1 MSFKKT
7 LSITKRVSDYTDGT
21 VSARVQAENAV
32 LADFVTWLLSVA
44 PGLSLQEKV
53 EIGSTKW
60 SGDPFQV
67 PSGNASDVNHSS
79 ACTDLYFLGR
89 GRNKKVIGIC
99 IDEHVLRVG
108 LTDTPTRDLDF
119 PMASNGNS
127 YARLPAAVL
136 RASGFTPNGY
146 RLNCGAVAELATFGT
161 SGNEVTL
168 NLAYWRG
175 ASALVLIGALVPL
188 VITQT
193 PYTCLYT
200 APNNTVG
207 LHFSLDDDF
216 QISDATYSFSASNGN
231 YASNRDLDYGMSFAP
246 FFGRASNYGT
256 FEQPQNSSYFPTSL
270 LCHRLALRD
279 GALMASSSANPLLDL
294 PLQGTNSMASTG
306 ALPACTPYGFPRIS
320 NSELYIRKMYV
331 PMTRPAVAS
340 PVKIGYTP
348 GQIQQG
354 AVYSVKGKYYV
365 ALKTG
370 IISYFVE
377 VADQGD

>member
-7 LSITKRVSDYTDGT
+7 LTITKRESDYTAGT

-44 PGLSLQEKV
+44 PGISLQEKV
-53 EIGSTKW
+53 EIGSTRW
-60 SGDPFQV
+60 TGQPFLV
-67 PSGNASDVNHSS
+67 PSGSSGASDVNKSGS
-79 ACTDLYFLGR
+79 CTDLYFLGH

-108 LTDTPTRDLDF
+108 LTDTPSRDLDF
-119 PMASNGNS
+119 PASNNT

-136 RASGFTPNGY
+136 RASRNATN

-161 SGNEVTL
+161 SGDEVTL

-175 ASALVLIGALVPL
+175 ASALVMIGAAVPL

-216 QISDATYSFSASNGN
+216 LISDATYSFAASNSN
-231 YASNRDLDYGMSFAP
+231 YASNRDLDYGMSYAP
-246 FFGRASNYGT
+246 FFARANNYGAFT
-256 FEQPQNSSYFPTSL
+256 DPKALANFPTSI
-270 LCHRLALRD
+270 LCHRTAMLYGTVYGNNGD
-279 GALMASSSANPLLDL
+279 VYNL
-294 PLQGTNSMASTG
+294 PLQGTDSMASTG
-306 ALPACTPYGFPRIS
+306 ALPACAPYGFPRIG

>member
-7 LSITKRVSDYTDGT
+7 LTITKRESDYTAGT

-44 PGLSLQEKV
+44 PGLSIQEKV
-53 EIGSTKW
+53 EIGDTKW
-60 SGDPFQV
+60 TGQPFLV
-67 PSGNASDVNHSS
+67 PSGSSGASDINKSGS
-79 ACTDLYFLGR
+79 CTDLYFLGR

-99 IDEHVLRVG
+99 IDEHILRVG
-108 LTDTPTRDLDF
+108 LTDTPSRDLDF
-119 PMASNGNS
+119 PASNTG

-136 RASGFTPNGY
+136 RASENDSN

-161 SGNEVTL
+161 SGDEVTL
-168 NLAYWRG
+168 NLTYWRG
-175 ASALVLIGALVPL
+175 ASALVIIGATVPL

-216 QISDATYSFSASNGN
+216 LIGDATYSFSADNAN
-231 YASNRDLDYGMSFAP
+231 YASNRDLDYGMSYAP
-246 FFGRASNYGT
+246 FFARARTYGV
-256 FEQPQNSSYFPTSL
+256 FEQPQTSTYFPTSI

-279 GALMASSSANPLLDL
+279 GTLPTSNVTEGLLKL
-294 PLQGTNSMASTG
+294 PLQDTASMASTG
-306 ALPACTPYGFPRIS
+306 ALPACTPYGFPRIG

-331 PMTRPAVAS
+331 PMTHPAVAS

-377 VADQGD
+377 VADQG

>member
-7 LSITKRVSDYTDGT
+7 LTITKRESDYTAGT

-44 PGLSLQEKV
+44 PGISIQEKV

-60 SGDPFQV
+60 SGEPFQV
-67 PSGNASDVNHSS
+67 PSGDSSDVNHSS

-89 GRNKKVIGIC
+89 GRNKKAIGIC

-119 PMASNGNS
+119 SASNTY

-136 RASGFTPNGY
+136 RASGFAEN
-146 RLNCGAVAELATFGT
+146 RVNCGAVAELATFGT
-161 SGNEVTL
+161 SGDEVTL
-168 NLAYWRG
+168 NLSYWRG
-175 ASALVLIGALVPL
+175 ASALVIIGATVPL

-193 PYTCLYT
+193 PYSCLYT

-207 LHFSLDDDF
+207 LHFGLDDDF
-216 QISDATYSFSASNGN
+216 LISDATYSFSADNNN
-231 YASNRDLDYGMSFAP
+231 YASNRDLDYGMSYAP
-246 FFGRASNYGT
+246 FFARANNCGT
-256 FEQPQNSSYFPTSL
+256 FSNPEYQDRFPTSI
-270 LCHRLALRD
+270 LCHRTAMVY
-279 GALMASSSANPLLDL
+279 GAVYDQAFNVYNIPFQDPASLV
-294 PLQGTNSMASTG
+294 STG
-306 ALPACTPYGFPRIS
+306 GIPACTPYGFPRIS

>member
-7 LSITKRVSDYTDGT
+7 LTVTKRESDYTAGT

-44 PGLSLQEKV
+44 PGLSIQEKV
-53 EIGSTKW
+53 EVGSTKW
-60 SGDPFQV
+60 TGQPFLV
-67 PSGNASDVNHSS
+67 PSGSSGASDINKSGS
-79 ACTDLYFLGR
+79 CTDLYFLGR
-89 GRNKKVIGIC
+89 GRNKKVIGVC

-119 PMASNGNS
+119 PVSNNS
-127 YARLPAAVL
+127 FARLPAAVL
-136 RASGFTPNGY
+136 RASGNAKN
-146 RLNCGAVAELATFGT
+146 RLRSGAVAELATFGT
-161 SGNEVTL
+161 SGDEVTL

-175 ASALVLIGALVPL
+175 ASALVIIGATVPL
-188 VITQT
+188 VITRT

-216 QISDATYSFSASNGN
+216 QVSDATYAFLANNTN
-231 YASNRDLDYGMSFAP
+231 YASNRDLDYGMSLAP
-246 FFGRASNYGT
+246 FFARASNYGV
-256 FEQPQNSSYFPTSL
+256 FEQPQGISSFPTSI
-270 LCHRLALRD
+270 LCHRTAMLYGAALSTD
-279 GALMASSSANPLLDL
+279 ALYNL
-294 PLQGTNSMASTG
+294 PLQGTDSMVSTG

-354 AVYSVKGKYYV
+354 AVYSIKGKYYV

>member
-7 LSITKRVSDYTDGT
+7 LTITKRVSDYTAGT
-21 VSARVQAENAV
+21 VSTRVQAENAV

-60 SGDPFQV
+60 TGDPFQV
-67 PSGNASDVNHSS
+67 PSGRASDVKH
-79 ACTDLYFLGR
+79 AKLCTDLYFLGR

-108 LTDTPTRDLDF
+108 LTDAPSRDLDF
-119 PMASNGNS
+119 TTSDNS

-136 RASGFTPNGY
+136 RASGNAEN

-175 ASALVLIGALVPL
+175 ASAVVIIGATVPL

-216 QISDATYSFSASNGN
+216 LISEATYSFAANN
-231 YASNRDLDYGMSFAP
+231 ADYESNRDLDYGMSYAP
-246 FFGRASNYGT
+246 FFARASNYAV
-256 FEQPQNSSYFPTSL
+256 FEYPHQESTFPTII

-279 GALMASSSANPLLDL
+279 GAMESSDSLRYS
-294 PLQGTNSMASTG
+294 PLQGTDGMAYTG

-354 AVYSVKGKYYV
+354 AIYVVKGKYYV

-377 VADQGD
+377 VADQG

>member
-7 LSITKRVSDYTDGT
+7 LTITKRESDYTAGT

-32 LADFVTWLLSVA
+32 LADFITWLLSVA

-53 EIGSTKW
+53 EIGSAKW
-60 SGDPFQV
+60 TGQPFLV
-67 PSGNASDVNHSS
+67 PSGSSGASDISKS
-79 ACTDLYFLGR
+79 GSCTDLYFLGR

-119 PMASNGNS
+119 SASNNS

-136 RASGFTPNGY
+136 RASSNTAN

-161 SGNEVTL
+161 SGDEVTL
-168 NLAYWRG
+168 NLSYWRG
-175 ASALVLIGALVPL
+175 ASALVIIGATVPL

-200 APNNTVG
+200 APNNTIG

-216 QISDATYSFSASNGN
+216 LISDATYSFSANNNN
-231 YASNRDLDYGMSFAP
+231 YASNRDLDYGMSYAP
-246 FFGRASNYGT
+246 FFAHATNYGS
-256 FEQPQNSSYFPTSL
+256 FKQPHTLGSFPTSI
-270 LCHRLALRD
+270 LCHRTAMLH
-279 GALMASSSANPLLDL
+279 GAVLGNADSVYNL
-294 PLQGTNSMASTG
+294 PLQGTDSMASTG
-306 ALPACTPYGFPRIS
+306 ALPACTPYGFPRIG

-354 AVYSVKGKYYV
+354 AVYAVKGKYYV

>member
-7 LSITKRVSDYTDGT
+7 LTITKRVSDYTAGT
-21 VSARVQAENAV
+21 VSTRVQAENAV
-32 LADFVTWLLSVA
+32 LGDFVAWLLSVN
-44 PGLSLQEKV
+44 PGLSIQEKV

-60 SGDPFQV
+60 TGDPFQV
-67 PSGNASDVNHSS
+67 PSGRASDVKHTKL
-79 ACTDLYFLGR
+79 CTDLYFLGR

-108 LTDTPTRDLDF
+108 LTDTPSRDLGF
-119 PMASNGNS
+119 LASDNS

-136 RASGFTPNGY
+136 RASGNAEN

-175 ASALVLIGALVPL
+175 ASALVIIGATVPL

-216 QISDATYSFSASNGN
+216 LISDATYSFSADNTD
-231 YASNRDLDYGMSFAP
+231 YASNRDLDYGMSYAP
-246 FFGRASNYGT
+246 FFARASNFGV
-256 FEQPQNSSYFPTSL
+256 FEQPQDVACFPTSI

-279 GALMASSSANPLLDL
+279 GTAYDVESL
-294 PLQGTNSMASTG
+294 PLQGTDSMASTG
-306 ALPACTPYGFPRIS
+306 ALPVCTPYGFPRIS

-348 GQIQQG
+348 GQMQQG
-354 AVYSVKGKYYV
+354 FVYSVKGKYYV

>member
-7 LSITKRVSDYTDGT
+7 LTITKRESDYTAGT

-32 LADFVTWLLSVA
+32 LADFITWLLSAA

-60 SGDPFQV
+60 TGQPFLV
-67 PSGNASDVNHSS
+67 PSGSS
-79 ACTDLYFLGR
+79 GADDINKSGSCTDLYFLGR

-119 PMASNGNS
+119 SASDNS

-136 RASGFTPNGY
+136 RASRNYATN

-161 SGNEVTL
+161 SGDEVTL

-175 ASALVLIGALVPL
+175 ASTLVIIGATVPL

-216 QISDATYSFSASNGN
+216 LISDASYSFSAGNGN

-246 FFGRASNYGT
+246 FFARASNHAT
-256 FEQPQNSSYFPTSL
+256 FESPKEPSYFPTST
-270 LCHRLALRD
+270 LCHRTALLYGTVYGSND
-279 GALMASSSANPLLDL
+279 GDAYYL
-294 PLQGTNSMASTG
+294 PLQGTDSMASSG
-306 ALPACTPYGFPRIS
+306 AIPACTPYGFPRIG

>member
-7 LSITKRVSDYTDGT
+7 LTITKRESDYTAGT
-21 VSARVQAENAV
+21 VSARVRAENAV

-44 PGLSLQEKV
+44 PGLSIQEKV

-60 SGDPFQV
+60 TGQPFQV
-67 PSGNASDVNHSS
+67 PSGSSGASDINHSS

-108 LTDTPTRDLDF
+108 LTDTPSRDLDF
-119 PMASNGNS
+119 PASNNNL
-127 YARLPAAVL
+127 ARLPAAVL
-136 RASGFTPNGY
+136 RASSRAAN
-146 RLNCGAVAELATFGT
+146 RRNCGAVAELATIGT
-161 SGNEVTL
+161 STDEVTL

-175 ASALVLIGALVPL
+175 ASTLVIIGATVPL

-193 PYTCLYT
+193 PYTCLYCK
-200 APNNTVG
+200 ANSIVG

-216 QISDATYSFSASNGN
+216 QISDATYSFSASNAN
-231 YASNRDLDYGMSFAP
+231 YESNRDLDYGMSYAP
-246 FFGRASNYGT
+246 FFAHSNNYGT
-256 FEQPQNSSYFPTSL
+256 FEQPYNELYFPTSI
-270 LCHRLALRD
+270 LCHRLSITNGTGGDKATAINSVPLD
-279 GALMASSSANPLLDL
+279 TTASMASS
-294 PLQGTNSMASTG
+294 G
-306 ALPACTPYGFPRIS
+306 AIPACTPYGFPRIG

-331 PMTRPAVAS
+331 PMTSPAVAS

-377 VADQGD
+377 VADQG

>member
-7 LSITKRVSDYTDGT
+7 LTITKRVSDYTDGT
-21 VSARVQAENAV
+21 VSARVQAENKILEDLV
-32 LADFVTWLLSVA
+32 TFILAQNLGISI
-44 PGLSLQEKV
+44 QEKV

-60 SGDPFQV
+60 TGQPFLV
-67 PSGNASDVNHSS
+67 PSGSSGASDINKSGS
-79 ACTDLYFLGR
+79 CTDLYFLGR

-119 PMASNGNS
+119 PAPAGNNN

-136 RASGFTPNGY
+136 RASRNATN
-146 RLNCGAVAELATFGT
+146 RLNCGAVAELATFST

-175 ASALVLIGALVPL
+175 ASALVMIGATVPL

-216 QISDATYSFSASNGN
+216 LISDATYSLSASNGN
-231 YASNRDLDYGMSFAP
+231 YASNRDLDYGMSYAP
-246 FFGRASNYGT
+246 FFAHANNYGAFT
-256 FEQPQNSSYFPTSL
+256 EPKNPAVFPTSI
-270 LCHRLALRD
+270 LCHRTAMLY
-279 GALMASSSANPLLDL
+279 GTVYGNASDVNHL
-294 PLQGTNSMASTG
+294 PLQGTDSMASTG
-306 ALPACTPYGFPRIS
+306 ALPTCTPYGFPRIG

-354 AVYSVKGKYYV
+354 AVYSVNGKYYV

-377 VADQGD
+377 VEDQGD

>member
-7 LSITKRVSDYTDGT
+7 LTITKRVSDYTDGT
-21 VSARVQAENAV
+21 VSARVQAENKILEDLV
-32 LADFVTWLLSVA
+32 TFILAQNLGISI
-44 PGLSLQEKV
+44 QEKV

-60 SGDPFQV
+60 TGQPFLV
-67 PSGNASDVNHSS
+67 PSGSSGASDINKSGS
-79 ACTDLYFLGR
+79 CTDLYFLGR
-89 GRNKKVIGIC
+89 GRDKKVIGIC

-119 PMASNGNS
+119 SASNNS

-136 RASGFTPNGY
+136 RASSNSGN

-161 SGNEVTL
+161 SGDEVTL
-168 NLAYWRG
+168 NLSYWRG
-175 ASALVLIGALVPL
+175 ASALVLIGATSPL

-216 QISDATYSFSASNGN
+216 LISDATYSFSANNNN
-231 YASNRDLDYGMSFAP
+231 YASNRDLDYGMSYAP
-246 FFGRASNYGT
+246 FFARPSNKAT
-256 FEQPQNSSYFPTSL
+256 FSIPQYENNFPTSI
-270 LCHRLALRD
+270 LCHRTAMVY
-279 GALMASSSANPLLDL
+279 GAVYGSDFNVYNIPFQDPTSLVSV
-294 PLQGTNSMASTG
+294 GG
-306 ALPACTPYGFPRIS
+306 IPACTPYGFPRIS
-320 NSELYIRKMYV
+320 NSELYIRQMYV

>member
-7 LSITKRVSDYTDGT
+7 LTITKRVSDYTAGT

-32 LADFVTWLLSVA
+32 LADFITWLLSVA
-44 PGLSLQEKV
+44 PGLSIQEKV

-60 SGDPFQV
+60 TGQPFLV
-67 PSGNASDVNHSS
+67 PSGSSGAGASDINKSGS
-79 ACTDLYFLGR
+79 CTDLYFLGR
-89 GRNKKVIGIC
+89 GRNKKVVGIC

-119 PMASNGNS
+119 PASNNN

-136 RASGFTPNGY
+136 RASSNTAA
-146 RLNCGAVAELATFGT
+146 RLNCGAVAEIATFGT
-161 SGNEVTL
+161 SGDEVTL

-175 ASALVLIGALVPL
+175 ASTLVIIGATVPL

-207 LHFSLDDDF
+207 LHFSLDEDF
-216 QISDATYSFSASNGN
+216 QISDATYSFAASNTN
-231 YASNRDLDYGMSFAP
+231 YASNRDLDYGMSYSP
-246 FFGRASNYGT
+246 FFAHRNNTGT
-256 FEQPQNSSYFPTSL
+256 FADPKTPSAFPTSI
-270 LCHRLALRD
+270 LCHRIAMLY
-279 GALMASSSANPLLDL
+279 GTVYGNANDVNYL
-294 PLQGTNSMASTG
+294 PLQGTDSMASTG
-306 ALPACTPYGFPRIS
+306 AIPACTPYGFPRIG

>member
-7 LSITKRVSDYTDGT
+7 ITITKRESDYTAGT

-44 PGLSLQEKV
+44 PGLSIQEKV

-60 SGDPFQV
+60 TGEPFQV
-67 PSGNASDVNHSS
+67 PSGGANDVKHTSL
-79 ACTDLYFLGR
+79 CTDLYFLGR

-119 PMASNGNS
+119 PLSSIGTG
-127 YARLPAAVL
+127 YARLPAAIL
-136 RASGFTPNGY
+136 RASSITTA

-175 ASALVLIGALVPL
+175 ASALVIIGATVPL

-216 QISDATYSFSASNGN
+216 LISDATYSFSSANYN
-231 YASNRDLDYGMSFAP
+231 YASNRDLDYGMSYAP
-246 FFGRASNYGT
+246 FFARGSNNGT
-256 FEQPQNSSYFPTSL
+256 FSEPQRETGFPTSI
-270 LCHRLALRD
+270 LCHRTAMVY
-279 GALMASSSANPLLDL
+279 GAVYSQDFNIYNIPFQDPASLV
-294 PLQGTNSMASTG
+294 STG
-306 ALPACTPYGFPRIS
+306 GIPACTPYGFPRIS

-340 PVKIGYTP
+340 LVKIGYTP

-354 AVYSVKGKYYV
+354 AVYAVKGKYYV

>member
-7 LSITKRVSDYTDGT
+7 LTITKKESDYTAGT

-44 PGLSLQEKV
+44 PGLSIQEKV
-53 EIGSTKW
+53 EIGSAKW
-60 SGDPFQV
+60 TGQPFLV
-67 PSGNASDVNHSS
+67 PSGSSSDVNHSS

-108 LTDTPTRDLDF
+108 LTDTPARDLDF
-119 PMASNGNS
+119 PASNDS

-136 RASGFTPNGY
+136 RASINASN
-146 RLNCGAVAELATFGT
+146 RLNSGAVAELATFGT
-161 SGNEVTL
+161 SGDEVTL

-175 ASALVLIGALVPL
+175 AAALVIIGATVPL

-200 APNNTVG
+200 APNNTIG

-216 QISDATYSFSASNGN
+216 LISDATYSFSANNAN
-231 YASNRDLDYGMSFAP
+231 YASNRDLDYGMSYAP
-246 FFGRASNYGT
+246 FFARTRKYGL
-256 FEQPQNSSYFPTSL
+256 FEQPYDQTHFPTSI
-270 LCHRLALRD
+270 LCHRLALLYGTLGD
-279 GALMASSSANPLLDL
+279 SKDLYGAPLNSASSL
-294 PLQGTNSMASTG
+294 ASTG
-306 ALPACTPYGFPRIS
+306 ALPACTPYGFPRIG

-331 PMTRPAVAS
+331 PMTHPAVAS
-340 PVKIGYTP
+340 PVKLGYTP

-354 AVYSVKGKYYV
+354 AVYAVKGKYYV

>member
-7 LSITKRVSDYTDGT
+7 LTITKRESDYTAGT
-21 VSARVQAENAV
+21 VSARVQAENAI

-53 EIGSTKW
+53 EIGSAKW
-60 SGDPFQV
+60 TGQPFLV
-67 PSGNASDVNHSS
+67 PSGSSGASDINKSGS
-79 ACTDLYFLGR
+79 CTDLYFLGR

-119 PMASNGNS
+119 PASNNS

-136 RASGFTPNGY
+136 RARSRNTT
-146 RLNCGAVAELATFGT
+146 RLGCGAVAELATFGT
-161 SGNEVTL
+161 SGTSGDEVTL

-175 ASALVLIGALVPL
+175 ASAVVIIGATVPL

-216 QISDATYSFSASNGN
+216 LISDATYSFSASNAN
-231 YASNRDLDYGMSFAP
+231 YASNRDLDYGMSLAP
-246 FFGRASNYGT
+246 FFARYKNCGA
-256 FEQPQNSSYFPTSL
+256 FEQPGILQYFPTSI

-279 GALMASSSANPLLDL
+279 GAVNSFDSLQYS
-294 PLQGTNSMASTG
+294 PLQGTDSMASTG
-306 ALPACTPYGFPRIS
+306 ALPACTPYGFPRIG

-354 AVYSVKGKYYV
+354 AVYAVKGKYYV

>member
-7 LSITKRVSDYTDGT
+7 LTITKRESDYTAGT

-32 LADFVTWLLSVA
+32 LGDFVTWLLSVA

-60 SGDPFQV
+60 TGQPFLV
-67 PSGNASDVNHSS
+67 PSGSSGASDINKSGS
-79 ACTDLYFLGR
+79 CTDLYFLGR
-89 GRNKKVIGIC
+89 GRDKKVIGIC

-108 LTDTPTRDLDF
+108 LTDTPSRDLDF
-119 PMASNGNS
+119 PASNNNC
-127 YARLPAAVL
+127 ARLPAAVL
-136 RASGFTPNGY
+136 RASTY
-146 RLNCGAVAELATFGT
+146 ASSRLNCGAVAELATFGT
-161 SGNEVTL
+161 SGDEVTL

-175 ASALVLIGALVPL
+175 ASALVIIGATVPL

-216 QISDATYSFSASNGN
+216 PISDATYSFSASNSN
-231 YASNRDLDYGMSFAP
+231 YASNRDLDYGMSYAP
-246 FFGRASNYGT
+246 FFAHAKSYGV
-256 FEQPQNSSYFPTSL
+256 FEQPYTQAGFPTSI

-279 GALMASSSANPLLDL
+279 GAVSGNDSLQYL
-294 PLQGTNSMASTG
+294 PLQGTASMASTG
-306 ALPACTPYGFPRIS
+306 ALPACTPYGFPRIG

>member
-7 LSITKRVSDYTDGT
+7 LTITKRVSDYTAGT

-32 LADFVTWLLSVA
+32 LGDFVTWLLSVA

-60 SGDPFQV
+60 TGQPFLVPRGSSG
-67 PSGNASDVNHSS
+67 ASDVNKSGS
-79 ACTDLYFLGR
+79 CTDLYFLGR

-108 LTDTPTRDLDF
+108 LTDTPSRDLDF
-119 PMASNGNS
+119 PASNNN

-136 RASGFTPNGY
+136 RASTY
-146 RLNCGAVAELATFGT
+146 ASARLNCGAVAELATFGT

-175 ASALVLIGALVPL
+175 ASALVIIGATVPL
-188 VITQT
+188 VITRK

-216 QISDATYSFSASNGN
+216 QISDATYSFSADNTN
-231 YASNRDLDYGMSFAP
+231 YASNRDLDYGMSYAP
-246 FFGRASNYGT
+246 FFAHANNFGV
-256 FEQPQNSSYFPTSL
+256 FEQPYTQTYFPTSI
-270 LCHRLALRD
+270 LCHRTAMLYGAVGGND
-279 GALMASSSANPLLDL
+279 GSLLYDL
-294 PLQGTNSMASTG
+294 PLQGTDSMVSTG

-340 PVKIGYTP
+340 PVKLGYTP

-377 VADQGD
+377 VADQG

>member
-7 LSITKRVSDYTDGT
+7 LTITKRESDYTAGT

-60 SGDPFQV
+60 TGQPFLV
-67 PSGNASDVNHSS
+67 PSGSSGASDINKSGS
-79 ACTDLYFLGR
+79 CTDLYFLGR

-119 PMASNGNS
+119 DVSSNT

-136 RASGFTPNGY
+136 RASSRTNAN

-161 SGNEVTL
+161 SGDEVTL
-168 NLAYWRG
+168 SLAYWRG
-175 ASALVLIGALVPL
+175 ASALVIIGATFPL
-188 VITQT
+188 VITQN
-193 PYTCLYT
+193 PYTCLYCK
-200 APNNTVG
+200 ANSIIG

-216 QISDATYSFSASNGN
+216 QISDATYSFSANNNN
-231 YASNRDLDYGMSFAP
+231 YASNRDLDYGMSYAP
-246 FFGRASNYGT
+246 FFAHSSSRGV
-256 FEQPQNSSYFPTSL
+256 FETTQAEDLFPTSI
-270 LCHRLALRD
+270 LCHRLTLTEGRVSGSAVNINN
-279 GALMASSSANPLLDL
+279 ASLD
-294 PLQGTNSMASTG
+294 TTYSMASTG
-306 ALPACTPYGFPRIS
+306 ALPACTPYGFPRIG

-370 IISYFVE
+370 IVSYFVE

>member
-7 LSITKRVSDYTDGT
+7 LTITKRVSDYTAGT
-21 VSARVQAENAV
+21 VSARVQAENKILEDLV
-32 LADFVTWLLSVA
+32 TFILAQNLGISI
-44 PGLSLQEKV
+44 QEKV

-60 SGDPFQV
+60 TGQPFLV
-67 PSGNASDVNHSS
+67 PSGSS
-79 ACTDLYFLGR
+79 GANDINKSGSCTDLYFLGR

-119 PMASNGNS
+119 SASNNS

-136 RASGFTPNGY
+136 RASGNAAN

-161 SGNEVTL
+161 SGDEVTL

-175 ASALVLIGALVPL
+175 ASALVIIGATVPL

-216 QISDATYSFSASNGN
+216 QISDATYSFSASNAN
-231 YASNRDLDYGMSFAP
+231 YASNRNLDYGMSYAP
-246 FFGRASNYGT
+246 FFCRAHNYGV
-256 FEQPQNSSYFPTSL
+256 FEQLYGQTNFPTSI

-279 GALMASSSANPLLDL
+279 GAVSGPDSLQYL
-294 PLQGTNSMASTG
+294 PLKDTNSMASTG
-306 ALPACTPYGFPRIS
+306 ALPACTPYGFPRIG

-340 PVKIGYTP
+340 LVKIGYTP

-377 VADQGD
+377 VEDQGD

>member
-7 LSITKRVSDYTDGT
+7 LTITKKESDYTAGT

-44 PGLSLQEKV
+44 PGLSIQEKV
-53 EIGSTKW
+53 EIGDTKW
-60 SGDPFQV
+60 TGQPFLV
-67 PSGNASDVNHSS
+67 PSGSSGASDIDKSGS
-79 ACTDLYFLGR
+79 CTDLYFLGR

-99 IDEHVLRVG
+99 IDEHVMRVG
-108 LTDTPTRDLDF
+108 LTDTPARDLDF
-119 PMASNGNS
+119 SASNDR

-136 RASGFTPNGY
+136 RASTNAAN

-161 SGNEVTL
+161 SGDEVTL

-175 ASALVLIGALVPL
+175 ASALVIIGATVPL
-188 VITQT
+188 VISQT

-200 APNNTVG
+200 APNSTIG

-216 QISDATYSFSASNGN
+216 LISDATYSFEASNAN
-231 YASNRDLDYGMSFAP
+231 YASNRDLDYGMSYAP
-246 FFGRASNYGT
+246 FFARVSNYGV
-256 FEQPQNSSYFPTSL
+256 FEEPHNISYFPTSI
-270 LCHRLALRD
+270 LCHRTALLY
-279 GALMASSSANPLLDL
+279 GALDDSSTYTTYLYDVPLNSASSL
-294 PLQGTNSMASTG
+294 ASTG

-370 IISYFVE
+370 IVSYFVE
-377 VADQGD
+377 VEDQGA

>member
-7 LSITKRVSDYTDGT
+7 LTITKRVSDYTDGT
-21 VSARVQAENAV
+21 VSARVQAENKILEDLV
-32 LADFVTWLLSVA
+32 TFILAQNLGISI
-44 PGLSLQEKV
+44 QEKV

-60 SGDPFQV
+60 TGQPFLV
-67 PSGNASDVNHSS
+67 PSGSSGASDINKSGS
-79 ACTDLYFLGR
+79 CTDLYFLGR

-108 LTDTPTRDLDF
+108 LTDTPSRDLDF
-119 PMASNGNS
+119 PASNNNF
-127 YARLPAAVL
+127 ARLPAAVL
-136 RASGFTPNGY
+136 RASANAGN
-146 RLNCGAVAELATFGT
+146 RLNCGAVAEIATFGT
-161 SGNEVTL
+161 SGDEVTL
-168 NLAYWRG
+168 NLSYWRG
-175 ASALVLIGALVPL
+175 ASALVMIGATAPL

-216 QISDATYSFSASNGN
+216 LISDATYSFAASNGN
-231 YASNRDLDYGMSFAP
+231 YASNRDLDYGMSYAP
-246 FFGRASNYGT
+246 FFARPGSSGMFTR
-256 FEQPQNSSYFPTSL
+256 PQDESSFPTSI
-270 LCHRLALRD
+270 LCHRLALLY
-279 GALMASSSANPLLDL
+279 GTISTYSYYLSEAPLNSAS
-294 PLQGTNSMASTG
+294 SMASTG

-340 PVKIGYTP
+340 LVKIGYTP

-354 AVYSVKGKYYV
+354 AVYAVKGKYYV

-370 IISYFVE
+370 IIGYFVE
-377 VADQGD
+377 VEDQGD

>member
-7 LSITKRVSDYTDGT
+7 LTITKKESDYTAGT

-44 PGLSLQEKV
+44 PGLSIQEKV
-53 EIGSTKW
+53 EIGDTKW
-60 SGDPFQV
+60 TGQPFLV
-67 PSGNASDVNHSS
+67 PSGSS
-79 ACTDLYFLGR
+79 GAADITKSGSCTDLYFLGR

-99 IDEHVLRVG
+99 IDEHVLRIG

-119 PMASNGNS
+119 PTSNTS

-136 RASGFTPNGY
+136 RASSKSDN
-146 RLNCGAVAELATFGT
+146 RRDSGAVAELATFGT
-161 SGNEVTL
+161 SGDEVTL
-168 NLAYWRG
+168 ELAYWRG
-175 ASALVLIGALVPL
+175 ASALVLIGATFPL
-188 VITQT
+188 VITQE
-193 PYTCLYT
+193 PYTCLYCK
-200 APNNTVG
+200 ANSVIG

-216 QISDATYSFSASNGN
+216 LISDATYSFAASNAN
-231 YASNRDLDYGMSFAP
+231 YSSNRDLDYGMSYSP
-246 FFGRASNYGT
+246 FCARASNRGS
-256 FEQPQNSSYFPTSL
+256 FETLTEVSSFPTSI
-270 LCHRLALRD
+270 LCHRLTLTEGKIGTA
-279 GALMASSSANPLLDL
+279 ATAVTSAPLNA
-294 PLQGTNSMASTG
+294 TSSMASTG
-306 ALPACTPYGFPRIS
+306 ALPACTPYGFPRIG

-354 AVYSVKGKYYV
+354 AVYSVKGKFYV

-370 IISYFVE
+370 IMSYFVE

>member
-7 LSITKRVSDYTDGT
+7 LTITKRESDYTAGT

-32 LADFVTWLLSVA
+32 LADFITWLLSVA
-44 PGLSLQEKV
+44 PGLSIQEKV

-60 SGDPFQV
+60 TGEPFLV
-67 PSGNASDVNHSS
+67 PSGSSGARDLNHSG

-89 GRNKKVIGIC
+89 GRNKKAIGIC

-108 LTDTPTRDLDF
+108 LTDTPSRDLDF
-119 PMASNGNS
+119 PASNNN

-136 RASGFTPNGY
+136 RASSNTGN

-161 SGNEVTL
+161 SGDEVTL

-175 ASALVLIGALVPL
+175 ASTLVIIGATVPL

-216 QISDATYSFSASNGN
+216 LISDATYSFSASNEN
-231 YASNRDLDYGMSFAP
+231 YASNRDLDYGMSYAP
-246 FFGRASNYGT
+246 FFARASNYGS
-256 FEQPQNSSYFPTSL
+256 FEQPGTLSYFPTSI
-270 LCHRLALRD
+270 LCHRTAMLYGVISGQDAVQK
-279 GALMASSSANPLLDL
+279 L
-294 PLQGTNSMASTG
+294 PFQGTGSLTSTG
-306 ALPACTPYGFPRIS
+306 GIPACTPYGFPQIS
-320 NSELYIRKMYV
+320 NTELYIRKMYV

-377 VADQGD
+377 VADQD

>member
-7 LSITKRVSDYTDGT
+7 ITFTANVSDYTDGT
-21 VSARVQAENAV
+21 VSARVQAENKI
-32 LADFVTWLLSVA
+32 LGDFVTWLLSVA
-44 PGLSLQEKV
+44 PGLSIQEKV
-53 EIGSTKW
+53 EIGDTKW
-60 SGDPFQV
+60 TGQPFQV
-67 PSGNASDVNHSS
+67 PSGDSSDVNHSS

-99 IDEHVLRVG
+99 IDGHVLRVG

-119 PMASNGNS
+119 SASNNN

-136 RASGFTPNGY
+136 RASGFAGN
-146 RLNCGAVAELATFGT
+146 RANCGAVAELATFGT
-161 SGNEVTL
+161 SGDEVTL

-175 ASALVLIGALVPL
+175 ASALVIIGATVPL

-216 QISDATYSFSASNGN
+216 LISDATYSFSASNSN
-231 YASNRDLDYGMSFAP
+231 YASNRDLDYGMSYAP
-246 FFGRASNYGT
+246 FFARANNYGA
-256 FEQPQNSSYFPTSL
+256 FERPENISYFPTSI

-279 GALMASSSANPLLDL
+279 GVLPTSSDTAPLLYL
-294 PLQGTNSMASTG
+294 PLQGTDSMASTG
-306 ALPACTPYGFPRIS
+306 ALPACTPYGFPRIG

>member
-7 LSITKRVSDYTDGT
+7 LTITKRESDYTAGT

-32 LADFVTWLLSVA
+32 LGDFVTWLLSVA
-44 PGLSLQEKV
+44 PGLSIQEKV
-53 EIGSTKW
+53 EIGSAKW
-60 SGDPFQV
+60 TGEPFQV
-67 PSGNASDVNHSS
+67 PSGDSSDVNHSS

-108 LTDTPTRDLDF
+108 LTDTPSRDLDF
-119 PMASNGNS
+119 PASNNN

-136 RASGFTPNGY
+136 RASGSATN

-161 SGNEVTL
+161 PGDEVTL

-175 ASALVLIGALVPL
+175 ASALVIIGALVPL

-216 QISDATYSFSASNGN
+216 LISDATYSFSASNSN
-231 YASNRDLDYGMSFAP
+231 YASNRDLDYGMSLAP
-246 FFGRASNYGT
+246 FFARYSNYGV
-256 FEQPQNSSYFPTSL
+256 FEQPIDQSYFPTSI
-270 LCHRLALRD
+270 LCHRTAMLY
-279 GALMASSSANPLLDL
+279 GAGSGNDDL
-294 PLQGTNSMASTG
+294 YNLPFQGTQSMASTG

-340 PVKIGYTP
+340 LVKIGYTP

>member
-7 LSITKRVSDYTDGT
+7 LTITKRESDYTAGT

-44 PGLSLQEKV
+44 PGLSIQEKV

-60 SGDPFQV
+60 TGQPFLV
-67 PSGNASDVNHSS
+67 PSGSSGASDINKSGS
-79 ACTDLYFLGR
+79 CTDLYFLGR

-119 PMASNGNS
+119 PTVNTTH
-127 YARLPAAVL
+127 ARLPAAVL
-136 RASGFTPNGY
+136 RASVRDAN
-146 RLNCGAVAELATFGT
+146 RRNCGAVAELATFGT
-161 SGNEVTL
+161 SGDEVTL

-175 ASALVLIGALVPL
+175 ASALVIIGATVPL

-200 APNNTVG
+200 APNNTIG

-246 FFGRASNYGT
+246 FFARGSNHGS
-256 FEQPQNSSYFPTSL
+256 FESPTSEQNFPTSI
-270 LCHRLALRD
+270 LCHRLVLLYGTLGSSGYYLYEAPLNS
-279 GALMASSSANPLLDL
+279 AS
-294 PLQGTNSMASTG
+294 SMASTG
-306 ALPACTPYGFPRIS
+306 ALPACTPYGFPRIG

>member
-7 LSITKRVSDYTDGT
+7 LTITKRESDYTAGT

-32 LADFVTWLLSVA
+32 LGDFVTWLLSVA

-60 SGDPFQV
+60 TGQPFLV
-67 PSGNASDVNHSS
+67 PSGSSGASDINKSGS
-79 ACTDLYFLGR
+79 CTDLYFLGR

-108 LTDTPTRDLDF
+108 LTDTPSRDLDF
-119 PMASNGNS
+119 PASNNNF
-127 YARLPAAVL
+127 ARLPAAVL
-136 RASGFTPNGY
+136 RASRNATN
-146 RLNCGAVAELATFGT
+146 RLNCGAVADLATIGT
-161 SGNEVTL
+161 STDEVTL

-175 ASALVLIGALVPL
+175 ASALVIIGATVPL

-216 QISDATYSFSASNGN
+216 PISDATYSFSASNSN
-231 YASNRDLDYGMSFAP
+231 YASNRDLDYGMSYAP
-246 FFGRASNYGT
+246 FFARANNYGAFT
-256 FEQPQNSSYFPTSL
+256 DPKTPANFPTSI
-270 LCHRLALRD
+270 LCHRTAMLYGTVYGNNGD
-279 GALMASSSANPLLDL
+279 VYNL
-294 PLQGTNSMASTG
+294 PLHGTDSMASTG
-306 ALPACTPYGFPRIS
+306 ALPACTPYGFPRIG

-340 PVKIGYTP
+340 PIKIGYTP

>member
-7 LSITKRVSDYTDGT
+7 LTITKRESDYTAGT

-44 PGLSLQEKV
+44 PGLSIQEKV

-60 SGDPFQV
+60 TGQPFLV
-67 PSGNASDVNHSS
+67 PSGSSEASDINKSGS
-79 ACTDLYFLGR
+79 CTDLYFLGR

-99 IDEHVLRVG
+99 IDEHVLRIG
-108 LTDTPTRDLDF
+108 LTDTPSRDLDF
-119 PMASNGNS
+119 PASNNNF
-127 YARLPAAVL
+127 ARLPAAVL
-136 RASGFTPNGY
+136 RASSNATN

-175 ASALVLIGALVPL
+175 ASALVIIGATVPL

-216 QISDATYSFSASNGN
+216 QISEATYSFSADNSS
-231 YASNRDLDYGMSFAP
+231 YASNRDLDYGMSYAP
-246 FFGRASNYGT
+246 FFAHAHNYGS
-256 FEQPQNSSYFPTSL
+256 FARPYDMSYAPTSI
-270 LCHRLALRD
+270 LCHRTALLY
-279 GALMASSSANPLLDL
+279 GAFYSADALYNL
-294 PLQGTNSMASTG
+294 PLQGTDSMVSTG

-331 PMTRPAVAS
+331 PMTSPAVAS

-370 IISYFVE
+370 IISHFVE
-377 VADQGD
+377 VADQG

>member
-7 LSITKRVSDYTDGT
+7 ITFTANVSDYTDGT
-21 VSARVQAENAV
+21 VSARVQAENKI
-32 LADFVTWLLSVA
+32 LGDFVTWLLSVA
-44 PGLSLQEKV
+44 PGISIQEKV
-53 EIGSTKW
+53 EIGDTKW
-60 SGDPFQV
+60 TGQPFQV
-67 PSGNASDVNHSS
+67 PSGDSSDVNHSS

-119 PMASNGNS
+119 PASNNY

-136 RASGFTPNGY
+136 RASGFAEN
-146 RLNCGAVAELATFGT
+146 RVNCGAAAELATFGT
-161 SGNEVTL
+161 SGDEVTL

-175 ASALVLIGALVPL
+175 ASAVVIIGATVPL

-216 QISDATYSFSASNGN
+216 LISDATYSFAASNSN
-231 YASNRDLDYGMSFAP
+231 YASNRDLDYGMSYAP
-246 FFGRASNYGT
+246 FFGHASNYGV
-256 FEQPQNSSYFPTSL
+256 FERPDTQTYFPTSI

-279 GALMASSSANPLLDL
+279 GAVNGPDSLQYL
-294 PLQGTNSMASTG
+294 PLQGTDSMASTG
-306 ALPACTPYGFPRIS
+306 ALPACTPYGFPRIG

-331 PMTRPAVAS
+331 PMTRAVAS

>member
-7 LSITKRVSDYTDGT
+7 LTITKRVSDYTAGT
-21 VSARVQAENAV
+21 VNARVQAENAV
-32 LADFVTWLLSVA
+32 LGDFVTWLLSVV
-44 PGLSLQEKV
+44 PGISIREKV

-60 SGDPFQV
+60 TGQPFLVPRGSSGAGDINK
-67 PSGNASDVNHSS
+67 SGS
-79 ACTDLYFLGR
+79 CTDLYFLGR
-89 GRNKKVIGIC
+89 GRNKKAIGIC

-119 PMASNGNS
+119 PASNNN

-136 RASGFTPNGY
+136 RASGNAEN

-161 SGNEVTL
+161 SGDEVTL

-175 ASALVLIGALVPL
+175 ASALVIIGATVPL
-188 VITQT
+188 VITRA

-216 QISDATYSFSASNGN
+216 LISDATYSFSANNAN
-231 YASNRDLDYGMSFAP
+231 YASNRNLDYGMSYAP
-246 FFGRASNYGT
+246 FFGHASNYGV
-256 FEQPQNSSYFPTSL
+256 FEQLQNISYFPTSI

-279 GALMASSSANPLLDL
+279 GTADAVDSL
-294 PLQGTNSMASTG
+294 PLQGTESMASAG
-306 ALPACTPYGFPRIS
+306 ALPACTPYGFPRIG

-354 AVYSVKGKYYV
+354 AVYAVKGKYYV

-377 VADQGD
+377 VADQG

>member
-7 LSITKRVSDYTDGT
+7 LTITKRVSDYTAGT

-32 LADFVTWLLSVA
+32 LGDFVTWLLSVA
-44 PGLSLQEKV
+44 PGLSIQEKV

-60 SGDPFQV
+60 TGQPFLV
-67 PSGNASDVNHSS
+67 PSGSSGASDINKSGS
-79 ACTDLYFLGR
+79 CTDLYFLGR

-99 IDEHVLRVG
+99 IDEHKLRVG
-108 LTDTPTRDLDF
+108 LTDTPSRDLDF
-119 PMASNGNS
+119 RASNNDF
-127 YARLPAAVL
+127 ARLPAAVL
-136 RASGFTPNGY
+136 RASTYASN
-146 RLNCGAVAELATFGT
+146 RLKCGAVAELATFGT
-161 SGNEVTL
+161 SGGDEVTL

-175 ASALVLIGALVPL
+175 ASALVIIGATVPL
-188 VITQT
+188 VITRT

-207 LHFSLDDDF
+207 FHFSLDDDF
-216 QISDATYSFSASNGN
+216 LISSATYSLAADNSK
-231 YASNRDLDYGMSFAP
+231 YASNRDLDYGMSYAP
-246 FFGRASNYGT
+246 FFAHASTNGT
-256 FEQPQNSSYFPTSL
+256 FYGPQNEVFFPTSI
-270 LCHRLALRD
+270 LCHRTAMVY
-279 GALMASSSANPLLDL
+279 GAVYGDDFNIYKIH
-294 PLQGTNSMASTG
+294 LQGTESMASTG
-306 ALPACTPYGFPRIS
+306 GIPACTPYGFPRIG

>member
-7 LSITKRVSDYTDGT
+7 LTITKRVSDYTAGT
-21 VSARVQAENAV
+21 VSTRVQAENAV

-44 PGLSLQEKV
+44 PGLSIQEKV

-60 SGDPFQV
+60 TGDPFQV
-67 PSGNASDVNHSS
+67 PSGRASDVKHTKL
-79 ACTDLYFLGR
+79 CTDLYFLGR

-108 LTDTPTRDLDF
+108 LTDTPSRDLDF
-119 PMASNGNS
+119 LESDNS
-127 YARLPAAVL
+127 RARLPAAVL
-136 RASGFTPNGY
+136 RASTYASN
-146 RLNCGAVAELATFGT
+146 RLSCGAVAELATFGT

-175 ASALVLIGALVPL
+175 ASALVIIGATVPL

-200 APNNTVG
+200 APNNTIG

-216 QISDATYSFSASNGN
+216 QISDATYSFSADNTN
-231 YASNRDLDYGMSFAP
+231 YASNRDLDYGMSYAP
-246 FFGRASNYGT
+246 FFVRDSNYGV
-256 FEQPQNSSYFPTSL
+256 FEPSYNEEYFPTSI

-279 GALMASSSANPLLDL
+279 GAANGDDSMWYS
-294 PLQGTNSMASTG
+294 PLQGTDSMVSTG

-340 PVKIGYTP
+340 LVKIGYTP

-354 AVYSVKGKYYV
+354 AVYVVKGKYYV

-377 VADQGD
+377 VADQG

>member
-7 LSITKRVSDYTDGT
+7 LTITKRVSDYTAGT
-21 VSARVQAENAV
+21 VSARVQAENKI
-32 LADFVTWLLSVA
+32 LGDFVTWLLSVA
-44 PGLSLQEKV
+44 PGLSIQEKV

-60 SGDPFQV
+60 TGQPFLV
-67 PSGNASDVNHSS
+67 PSGSSGASDINKSGS
-79 ACTDLYFLGR
+79 CTDLYFLGR

-119 PMASNGNS
+119 SASNNN

-136 RASGFTPNGY
+136 RASSNTEN

-161 SGNEVTL
+161 SGDEVTL

-175 ASALVLIGALVPL
+175 ASALVIIGATVPL
-188 VITQT
+188 VITRT

-216 QISDATYSFSASNGN
+216 QISDATYSFSANNDN
-231 YASNRDLDYGMSFAP
+231 YASNRDLDYGMSYAP
-246 FFGRASNYGT
+246 FFARASNCGS
-256 FEQPQNSSYFPTSL
+256 FEQPQSQTYFPTII
-270 LCHRLALRD
+270 LCHRTALLY
-279 GALMASSSANPLLDL
+279 GAVYGTTDPLYIYNL
-294 PLQGTNSMASTG
+294 PLQGTASMASTG
-306 ALPACTPYGFPRIS
+306 ALPACTPYGFPRIG

>member
-7 LSITKRVSDYTDGT
+7 ITFTANVSDYTDGT
-21 VSARVQAENAV
+21 VSARVQAENKI
-32 LADFVTWLLSVA
+32 LGDFVTWLLSVA
-44 PGLSLQEKV
+44 SGLSLQEKV

-60 SGDPFQV
+60 TGDPFLV
-67 PSGNASDVNHSS
+67 PSGSSGASDINKSGS
-79 ACTDLYFLGR
+79 CTDLYFLGR

-119 PMASNGNS
+119 PAGNNN

-136 RASGFTPNGY
+136 RASGNATN

-161 SGNEVTL
+161 SGDEVTL

-175 ASALVLIGALVPL
+175 ASALVIIGATVPL

-216 QISDATYSFSASNGN
+216 QISDATYSFAANNGN
-231 YASNRDLDYGMSFAP
+231 YASNRDLDYGMSYAP
-246 FFGRASNYGT
+246 FFGRASNYGV
-256 FEQPQNSSYFPTSL
+256 FEKPYDRPYFPTSI
-270 LCHRLALRD
+270 LCHRTAILY
-279 GALMASSSANPLLDL
+279 GATNGDTAGLYDL
-294 PLQGTNSMASTG
+294 PLQGTDGMASTG
-306 ALPACTPYGFPRIS
+306 ALPACTPYGFPRIG
-320 NSELYIRKMYV
+320 NSELYIRKMYI

-340 PVKIGYTP
+340 PVKLGYTP

>member
-7 LSITKRVSDYTDGT
+7 LTITKRVSDYTVGT
-21 VSARVQAENAV
+21 VSTRVQAENEV
-32 LADFVTWLLSVA
+32 LGDFVTWLLSVA
-44 PGLSLQEKV
+44 PGLSIQEKV
-53 EIGSTKW
+53 EIGSTRW
-60 SGDPFQV
+60 MGQPFLV
-67 PSGNASDVNHSS
+67 PSGSS
-79 ACTDLYFLGR
+79 GAGDINKSGSCTDLYFLGR

-108 LTDTPTRDLDF
+108 LTDTPSRDLDF
-119 PMASNGNS
+119 LASDNS
-127 YARLPAAVL
+127 HARLPAAVL
-136 RASGFTPNGY
+136 RASTYASN

-161 SGNEVTL
+161 SGDEVTL

-175 ASALVLIGALVPL
+175 ASALVIIGATVPL

-200 APNNTVG
+200 APNDTIG

-216 QISDATYSFSASNGN
+216 LISDATYSFEASNSN
-231 YASNRDLDYGMSFAP
+231 YASNRDLDYGMSYAP
-246 FFGRASNYGT
+246 FFAHASNYGT
-256 FEQPQNSSYFPTSL
+256 FYNPPSADYFPTSI
-270 LCHRLALRD
+270 LCHRTAMVY
-279 GALMASSSANPLLDL
+279 GAVYGSDFNIYNL
-294 PLQGTNSMASTG
+294 PLHGTDSMASTG

>member
-7 LSITKRVSDYTDGT
+7 ITFTANVSDYTDGT
-21 VSARVQAENAV
+21 VSARVQAENKI
-32 LADFVTWLLSVA
+32 LGDFVTWLLSVA
-44 PGLSLQEKV
+44 PGLSIQEKV

-60 SGDPFQV
+60 TGQPFLV
-67 PSGNASDVNHSS
+67 PSGSSGASDINKSGS
-79 ACTDLYFLGR
+79 CTDLYFLGR

-108 LTDTPTRDLDF
+108 LTDTPSRDLDF
-119 PMASNGNS
+119 PASNNS

-136 RASGFTPNGY
+136 RASTNAGN
-146 RLNCGAVAELATFGT
+146 RLNCGAVAEIATFGT
-161 SGNEVTL
+161 SGDEVTL
-168 NLAYWRG
+168 NLSYWRG
-175 ASALVLIGALVPL
+175 ASALVIIGATVPL

-216 QISDATYSFSASNGN
+216 LISDATYSFSANNSR
-231 YASNRDLDYGMSFAP
+231 YASNRDLDYGMSYAP
-246 FFGRASNYGT
+246 FFARASNYGS
-256 FEQPQNSSYFPTSL
+256 FEQPQNEQYFPTSI
-270 LCHRLALRD
+270 LCHRPALLYGTIGTD
-279 GALMASSSANPLLDL
+279 YQLYGAPL
-294 PLQGTNSMASTG
+294 NFESSMASTG

>member
-7 LSITKRVSDYTDGT
+7 LTITKRVSDYTAGT
-21 VSARVQAENAV
+21 VSTRVQAENAV

-60 SGDPFQV
+60 SGEPFQV
-67 PSGNASDVNHSS
+67 PSGRASDVKHTKL
-79 ACTDLYFLGR
+79 CTDLYFLGR

-108 LTDTPTRDLDF
+108 LTDTPSRDLDF
-119 PMASNGNS
+119 PMASSGIS

-136 RASGFTPNGY
+136 RASGNTTN
-146 RLNCGAVAELATFGT
+146 RLNCGAVAEIATFGT
-161 SGNEVTL
+161 SGDEVTL

-175 ASALVLIGALVPL
+175 ASALVIIGATVPL
-188 VITQT
+188 VITQA

-216 QISDATYSFSASNGN
+216 QISDATYSFSASNDN
-231 YASNRDLDYGMSFAP
+231 YASNRDLDYGMSYAP
-246 FFGRASNYGT
+246 FFGRASNYGA
-256 FEQPQNSSYFPTSL
+256 FEEPQNIEYFPTSI

-279 GALMASSSANPLLDL
+279 GTVDDVDSL
-294 PLQGTNSMASTG
+294 PLQGTDSLASTG
-306 ALPACTPYGFPRIS
+306 GIPACTPYGFPRID

-348 GQIQQG
+348 GLIQQG

>member
-7 LSITKRVSDYTDGT
+7 ITFTANVSDYTDGT
-21 VSARVQAENAV
+21 VSARVQAENKI
-32 LADFVTWLLSVA
+32 LGDFVTWLLSVA
-44 PGLSLQEKV
+44 PGLSIQEKV

-60 SGDPFQV
+60 TGQPFLV
-67 PSGNASDVNHSS
+67 PSGSSGASDINKSGS
-79 ACTDLYFLGR
+79 CTDLYFLGR

-99 IDEHVLRVG
+99 IDGHVLRVG
-108 LTDTPTRDLDF
+108 LTDTPSRDLDF
-119 PMASNGNS
+119 PASNNNF
-127 YARLPAAVL
+127 ARLPAAVL
-136 RASGFTPNGY
+136 RASN
-146 RLNCGAVAELATFGT
+146 RNANRRNCGAVAELATIGT
-161 SGNEVTL
+161 STDEVTL

-175 ASALVLIGALVPL
+175 ASTLVIIGANVPL

-193 PYTCLYT
+193 PYTCLYCK
-200 APNNTVG
+200 ANSIIG

-216 QISDATYSFSASNGN
+216 QISDATYSFAASNAN
-231 YASNRDLDYGMSFAP
+231 YESNRDLDYGMSYAP
-246 FFGRASNYGT
+246 FFARANNYGT
-256 FEQPQNSSYFPTSL
+256 FEQTDDETYFPTSI
-270 LCHRLALRD
+270 LCHRLTLTEGKPVGTYPSVND
-279 GALMASSSANPLLDL
+279 ASLD
-294 PLQGTNSMASTG
+294 TTASMASTG
-306 ALPACTPYGFPRIS
+306 ALPACAPYGFPRIG

>member
-7 LSITKRVSDYTDGT
+7 LTITKRVSDYTAGT
-21 VSARVQAENAV
+21 VSARVQAENKI
-32 LADFVTWLLSVA
+32 LGDFVTWLLSVA
-44 PGLSLQEKV
+44 PGLSIQEKV

-60 SGDPFQV
+60 TGQPFLV
-67 PSGNASDVNHSS
+67 PSGSS
-79 ACTDLYFLGR
+79 GAGDINKSGSCTDLYFLGR

-119 PMASNGNS
+119 PASNNN

-136 RASGFTPNGY
+136 RASSNTEN

-161 SGNEVTL
+161 SGDEVTL

-175 ASALVLIGALVPL
+175 ASALVIIGATVPL
-188 VITQT
+188 VITRT

-216 QISDATYSFSASNGN
+216 QISDATYSFSANNNN
-231 YASNRDLDYGMSFAP
+231 YASNRDLDYGMSYAP
-246 FFGRASNYGT
+246 FFARVSNYGS
-256 FEQPQNSSYFPTSL
+256 FEQPQSQTYFPTII
-270 LCHRLALRD
+270 LCHRTALLS
-279 GALMASSSANPLLDL
+279 GAIYGTTDPLYNLPFQDPASLV
-294 PLQGTNSMASTG
+294 STG
-306 ALPACTPYGFPRIS
+306 GIPACTPYGFPRIG